1 MSDKINANRKSRVLK
16 RHDQFKDCL
25 DFEKIFSVDNIY
37 RASQD
42 CRRGFNWKKPVQDFN
57 RMPYINSKLL
67 SEQILTGNYRPKNL
81 KKFIIKERGKTRIIH
96 PVSFTDRIV
105 QKCLCNYAY
114 SPVILP
120 LLIHANSTSQKGK
133 GTSFATALFE
143 KHLRLAYQEY
153 GRKGYLLSL
162 DISKYFDS
170 IPSKLACNKLIYE
183 LKKLS
188 LDSYELKSVNRI
200 ADITRMYMLNNPGL
214 ELGNQLSQ
222 NAAIF
227 YCNDID
233 HFVLEKL
240 HLPYYGRYMDDSYV
254 FCPSL
259 EVAKQV
265 QKTLNEKYALLGL
278 TVSERKTNIEPI
290 LAEHIFLKTLFR
302 MDGNGYIF
310 KTLPNS
316 TFKRYRRHLKA
327 LKRLEI
333 SGRIGS
339 EVIQESLASFKSL
352 AVRTTDVDK
361 TQQIAMY
368 WV

>member
-1 MSDKINANRKSRVLK
+1 MSSKINANRKSRVLK

-57 RMPYINSKLL
+57 RMPYVNSKLL

-120 LLIHANSTSQKGK
+120 LLIHANSASQKGK
-133 GTSFATALFE
+133 GTSFAASLFE
-143 KHLRLAYQEY
+143 KHMRSAYQEY
-153 GRKGYLLSL
+153 GCKGYLLSL

-170 IPSKLACNKLIYE
+170 ISSKSACDKLIYE
-183 LKKLS
+183 LEKLS

-222 NAAIF
+222 IAAIF

-254 FCPSL
+254 FCDSL
-259 EVAKQV
+259 E
-265 QKTLNEKYALLGL
+265 KTKAVKTILTKEYTKIGL
-278 TVSERKTNIEPI
+278 MVSNKKTIIEPM
-290 LAEHIFLKTLFR
+290 LAEHIFLKTIFR
-302 MDGNGYIF
+302 MDSNGYIF

-327 LKRLEI
+327 LKRLVL
-333 SGRIGS
+333 SGRIGP
-339 EVIQESLASFKSL
+339 EVILESLASFKSL
-352 AVRTTDVDK
+352 AVRTTDVYN
-361 TQQIAMY
+361 TQLIALN